1 LLLPYNP
8 ISNEH
13 QQSSMMKPHQRG
25 CGDDMAEPRLELKP
39 GVLVIASD
47 GSCGTLQQLFVH
59 AAKRRVVALVVQR
72 DQPFSRPV
80 IVPLTQV
87 AAATSDEIRLHISHS
102 QMAVLPRFYPRCY
115 SVVGKGRDYGLG
127 KVLNGAPHSHGS
139 GRSASRMLSSHLN
152 PPVQGC
158 THESPLTAYVLVR
171 MGQRMLYRDGG
182 TDHMLSLLV
191 KTCGRIQ
198 HFVVQH
204 GRFFKQTFIV
214 PTDRVEQFGPQGIQL
229 SIRRAARSELLIYR
243 SDRDIAADIEHALWQ
258 RESLPEIDH
267 RAIEIIVHNGM
278 VNLRGYVLR
287 PGSRDLAGRVAQ
299 ATRGVSIVEN
309 HLIADGEVVCAV
321 SQALARDPRTR
332 GHPVW
337 LHVERGFVFLNGA
350 VPDRVTHAAVAN
362 NAGSVPLVR
371 GVINQVCAPGIA
383 VEAERA
389 RVLQPP
395 IGREVY
401 GLDMQLGHVERVMIN
416 PVNRLVTAL
425 VVHGGFP
432 DLEATNRRLYTDDA
446 IRHERRVVIP
456 VTAVRTITDGA
467 VLLDID
473 GKTAARYTDVTTANY
488 VAPDAGWQPPH
499 PYRWHEILVAQEHIP
514 PDVDAAAA
522 MIQPPLDALEYGGGA
537 RPLAEVVMG
546 GT

>member
-1 LLLPYNP
+1 
-8 ISNEH
+8 
-13 QQSSMMKPHQRG
+13 
-25 CGDDMAEPRLELKP
+25 MAESRLELKP

-115 SVVGKGRDYGLG
+115 GVFQKGRDYGLG
-127 KVLNGAPHSHGS
+127 KVLNGAPHSNRN
-139 GRSASRMLSSHLN
+139 GRSASRMLSAHLN
-152 PPVQGC
+152 TPVQSC
-158 THESPLTAYVLVR
+158 AYESPLTAYVLVR

-182 TDHMLSLLV
+182 CDHMLSLLV
-191 KTCGRIQ
+191 KPCGRIQ

-204 GRFFKQTFIV
+204 GHLFKQTFIV
-214 PTDRVEQFGPQGIQL
+214 PTDQVEQFGPHGIQL
-229 SIRRAARSELLIYR
+229 HIRRAVRSELLVYR

-258 RESLPEIDH
+258 RDSLPEIDH
-267 RAIEIIVHNGM
+267 RAMEVIVHNGI
-278 VNLRGYVLR
+278 VDLRGYVLR
-287 PGSRDLAGRVAQ
+287 PGSRDLAGQVAQ
-299 ATRGVSIVEN
+299 ATRGVSVVEN
-309 HLIADGEVVCAV
+309 HLITDGEVVCAV
-321 SQALARDPRTR
+321 SQALAHDPCTRD
-332 GHPVW
+332 HPVW
-337 LHVERGFVFLNGA
+337 VHVERGFVFLSGT
-350 VPDRVTHAAVAN
+350 VPDGATRAAVADN
-362 NAGSVPLVR
+362 IGSIPLVR

-383 VEAERA
+383 VDAETE

-395 IGREVY
+395 IDHEVY
-401 GLDMQLGHVERVMIN
+401 GLDMQLGRVERVMIN
-416 PVNRLVTAL
+416 PGNRLVTAL

-456 VTAVRTITDGA
+456 ITAVRTITDGA

-488 VAPDAGWQPPH
+488 VAPDVGWQPPH
-499 PYRWHEILVAQEHIP
+499 PYRWEEILFAPEHILS
-514 PDVDAAAA
+514 DVDDAAAVSS
-522 MIQPPLDALEYGGGA
+522 PPLEALEYGVGA
-537 RPLAEVVMG
+537 RPLAEVVIG
-546 GT
+546 GM